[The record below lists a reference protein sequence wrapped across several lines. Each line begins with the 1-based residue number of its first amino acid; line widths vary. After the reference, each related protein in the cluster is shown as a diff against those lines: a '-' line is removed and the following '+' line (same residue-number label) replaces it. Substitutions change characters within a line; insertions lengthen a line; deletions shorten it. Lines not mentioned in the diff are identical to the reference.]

1 MNFSE
6 WLNLDYGGKLNF
18 LSKVLNNEA
27 EWNIASSD
35 NDFINQMKD
44 MFGQVLRNNMKH
56 IRISLILKDNNNINN
71 LIEKVAEFCNLKI
84 GEIKKERDKDTERI
98 IIEEIYRD
106 Y

>member
-1 MNFSE
+1 
-6 WLNLDYGGKLNF
+6 
-18 LSKVLNNEA
+18 
-27 EWNIASSD
+27 
-35 NDFINQMKD
+35 
-44 MFGQVLRNNMKH
+44 MKH